1 MVSSP
6 PTGKTYIGPLLIIA
20 VLFSV
25 FGFLTWVNS
34 VLIAFFK
41 QVFELSTL
49 ASNLVAFAFLI
60 SYTLMAIPASM
71 FLNRT
76 GFKNG
81 MSIGLLVMATGTLIF
96 VPAVRMVSY
105 PLFLVGLFVTGIGM
119 TVLQTAANPYAT
131 ILGPRESAAQR
142 ISFLGIANKLAG
154 IASQYIFGGL
164 LLTGAST
171 VASAASLEKII
182 SPYLILTALL
192 VVLAGLIRF
201 SNLPEVSEEQNDSSS
216 DAVGSAPVRAAHTR
230 IWHFPNL
237 VLGVVT
243 LFCYV
248 GAEVIAGDTIINY
261 GRALG
266 FGNDE
271 AKYFTTY
278 TLYGLL
284 AGYLLG
290 IVLIP
295 RFISQQTAL
304 RFGAIYS
311 LLLTVATLLSSGFT
325 SVLCVALL
333 GFGLAPI
340 WPAIWPLALNG
351 LGRFTKT
358 GSALLIMGI
367 SGGALLPLL
376 HGYLTDTV
384 SPKLAYALLLPLFT
398 FILYYAVWG
407 HKKTSWWLRQVL
419 CGTNWLKQIWHLS
432 VSWND
437 EVIMGYFLNGAYHEQ
452 VVIPE
457 FRALGIQQEYK

>member
-1 MVSSP
+1 MVSSSP
-6 PTGKTYIGPLLIIA
+6 KGQSYIGPLLIIA

-41 QVFELSTL
+41 QVFDLSTV

-60 SYTLMAIPASM
+60 SYTVMAIPASM

-81 MSIGLLVMATGTLIF
+81 MSLGLLVMATGTLMF

-164 LLTGAST
+164 LLTGANT

-182 SPYLILTALL
+182 APYLILTALL

-201 SNLPEVSEEQNDSSS
+201 SSLPELSEEQDGPSTSPATAS
-216 DAVGSAPVRAAHTR
+216 QPVSAVHTR
-230 IWHFPNL
+230 IWQFPNL
-237 VLGVVT
+237 ILGVVT

-266 FGNDE
+266 FNNDE

-325 SVLCVALL
+325 SVLCIALL

-376 HGYLTDTV
+376 HGYITDTV
-384 SPKLAYALLLPLFT
+384 SPKMAYALLLPLFS
-398 FILYYAVWG
+398 FILYYAFWG
-407 HKKTSWWLRQVL
+407 HKKTSW
-419 CGTNWLKQIWHLS
+419 
-432 VSWND
+432 
-437 EVIMGYFLNGAYHEQ
+437 
-452 VVIPE
+452 
-457 FRALGIQQEYK
+457 